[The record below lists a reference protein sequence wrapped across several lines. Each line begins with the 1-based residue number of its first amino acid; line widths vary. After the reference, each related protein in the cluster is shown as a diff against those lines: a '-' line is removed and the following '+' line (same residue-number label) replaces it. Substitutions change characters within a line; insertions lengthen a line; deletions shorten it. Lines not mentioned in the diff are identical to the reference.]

1 MHRAWTIG
9 QILTHFEHVQH
20 RNWRDE
26 GRRWT
31 VLEFTCFPRR
41 KPCSQPTHCLTS
53 EALSNARLSILCSP
67 PENPRACYFSNL
79 HHKLSKTPHK
89 ASFFKASICPQVSA
103 AVQQLVQLAHEAL
116 QEATQSSE
124 RTARE
129 LYRAARDALQLYR
142 AIVPVQRQHQL
153 ESVPQLAMVFHNDC
167 LYIAHH
173 MRMLGLQVRVEM
185 AVHAG
190 S

>member
-1 MHRAWTIG
+1 MLGLHSSAPLQAIHGLATLPACTTSFRKH
-9 QILTHFEHVQH
+9 LS
-20 RNWRDE
+20 R
-26 GRRWT
+26 
-31 VLEFTCFPRR
+31 PR
-41 KPCSQPTHCLTS
+41 
-53 EALSNARLSILCSP
+53 
-67 PENPRACYFSNL
+67 FSNL
-79 HHKLSKTPHK
+79 
-89 ASFFKASICPQVSA
+89 SIRPQVSA

-129 LYRAARDALQLYR
+129 LYRAARDVLLLYR

-167 LYIAHH
+167 LFIAHH
-173 MRMLGLQVRVEM
+173 MRMLGLQVSVKGEM